1 MVMQNEILQHRISTT
16 AILTDSSCDLP
27 KSMLDQ
33 YQIHVV
39 PLSIHF
45 GQTYFLDR
53 LSMQPETFYNMLE
66 KSEENPTSAQPAFK
80 EFQNKYEYLCTLY
93 DSVLAINLTQAMSG
107 TFFNSDKAAKEVAE
121 RTGKQVTV
129 VNSKTLTGGLGL
141 ILLRVARALENG
153 QTYEQLIPQI
163 NAWIP
168 KSHIRVTVPTLKYI
182 VRSGRVS
189 QFKSFVAKTLDL
201 KPVIALDDEG
211 KTYLFSKS
219 FTQKGSMMK
228 SLNSIKKLLRK
239 EQLWEYVITH
249 AKNEEGAQWFA
260 TELEKLTGKKPVFI
274 DHASPALVAN
284 AGPGVVCV
292 ALMME

>member
-1 MVMQNEILQHRISTT
+1 
-16 AILTDSSCDLP
+16 
-27 KSMLDQ
+27 
-33 YQIHVV
+33 
-39 PLSIHF
+39 
-45 GQTYFLDR
+45 
-53 LSMQPETFYNMLE
+53 
-66 KSEENPTSAQPAFK
+66 
-80 EFQNKYEYLCTLY
+80 
-93 DSVLAINLTQAMSG
+93 VLAINLTQAMSG

-121 RTGKQVTV
+121 RTGKKVTV

-228 SLNSIKKLLRK
+228 SLKSIKSLLRK
-239 EQLWEYVITH
+239 EQLWEYAITH

-260 TELEKLTGKKPVFI
+260 MELEKLTGKKPIFI